1 MYKVIFISFCVDG
14 DGHVLLP
21 STTNQIQVLVKQA
34 HMLAFDVVFSQLK
47 QKLIEIPKLKVQEI
61 TIGLFL
67 VIITH
72 TLSLPFYFSFSFFLS
87 LSLSLSFSFSFSLC
101 PTFLSPPPFSL
112 SHKVWSRSTSSPLES
127 PQALTDDLPS
137 FSLSPLT
144 YITEVITSPI
154 GYLCFY
160 IFLVHI
166 IV

>member
-67 VIITH
+67 AIITH
-72 TLSLPFYFSFSFFLS
+72 SLFLFISLFLSSSFS
-87 LSLSLSFSFSFSLC
+87 LSLSFSFSLC

-154 GYLCFY
+154 GYFCFY
-160 IFLVHI
+160 IFLAHI